1 LKKKINN
8 KLVKW
13 FWLISCPVY
22 FFTLFYVVFFSGR
35 RPKASLGY
43 HAVKPRLEPFTSKW
57 YLYTHGFD
65 VSSIYLDVVGNVVM
79 FVPYTLF
86 LYIVFR
92 FYRLRYILLSAFLL
106 SVGIEVT
113 QYVTGVGFPDID
125 DVIFNSFGAFLAIL
139 IIKGLDNVNGAS

>member
-1 LKKKINN
+1 
-8 KLVKW
+8 
-13 FWLISCPVY
+13 
-22 FFTLFYVVFFSGR
+22 
-35 RPKASLGY
+35 
-43 HAVKPRLEPFTSKW
+43 
-57 YLYTHGFD
+57 
-65 VSSIYLDVVGNVVM
+65 M